1 MKPLRGAAKMDQV
14 LFLKLFAAL
23 FAIMNPIANLPVFL
37 SLTAGRGAAFER
49 KVALTVLIGLAA
61 GSALIGLTGDM
72 LLKVFGISVDAFRL
86 AGGFL
91 ILLIALNLISGE
103 KSKSHHGTEAEQEH
117 HGEQD
122 NPAIYP
128 LTIPILLGPGSIST
142 MIIYR
147 GQVTNAAGEIAY
159 AAAIAAAIAVLAGT
173 FFAAPF
179 LSRFLGQTATSVM
192 SRIMGMILA
201 AIAMEMMVAS
211 LKALL
216 PGLA

>member
-1 MKPLRGAAKMDQV
+1 MDQA

-37 SLTAGRGAAFER
+37 SLTADRGAGFER
-49 KVALTVLIGLAA
+49 KTAFTLLISLSLGAVV
-61 GSALIGLTGDM
+61 IGVTGDDI
-72 LLKVFGISVDAFRL
+72 LKVFGISLDAFRL

-91 ILLIALNLISGE
+91 ILLIALKMLSGE
-103 KSKSHHGTEAEQEH
+103 QSKAHHGTDKEKEH
-117 HGEQD
+117 HAAQE

-128 LTIPILLGPGSIST
+128 LTVPILLGPGTIST
-142 MIIYR
+142 MIVYR
-147 GQVTNAAGEIAY
+147 GHVSDTSGEIAY
-159 AAAIAAAIAVLAGT
+159 AAAIAAAIGVLVAT
-173 FFAAPF
+173 FFAAPL

-192 SRIMGMILA
+192 SRLMGMILA
-201 AIAMEMMVAS
+201 AIAMEMMVSS

>member
-1 MKPLRGAAKMDQV
+1 MDQA
-14 LFLKLFAAL
+14 LFLKIFAAL

-37 SLTAGRGAAFER
+37 SLTADRGAGYER
-49 KVALTVLIGLAA
+49 KVAFTLLISL
-61 GSALIGLTGDM
+61 SIGAVFIGVTGDAI
-72 LLKVFGISVDAFRL
+72 LQVFGISLDAFRL

-103 KSKSHHGTEAEQEH
+103 KSKAHHGSTEERENADQ
-117 HGEQD
+117 QD

-128 LTIPILLGPGSIST
+128 LTVPILLGPGTIST

-147 GQVTNAAGEIAY
+147 GRVTDTPQEIAY
-159 AAAIAAAIAVLAGT
+159 VAAVAAAIAVLVAT

-179 LSRFLGQTATSVM
+179 LSRFLGQTSTSVM
-192 SRIMGMILA
+192 SRLMGMILA
-201 AIAMEMMVAS
+201 AIAMEMMVSS
-211 LKALL
+211 LKVLL

>member
-1 MKPLRGAAKMDQV
+1 MDQA

-37 SLTAGRGAAFER
+37 SLTADRGAGFER
-49 KVALTVLIGLAA
+49 KTAFTLLISLSLGAVI
-61 GSALIGLTGDM
+61 IGVTGDDI
-72 LLKVFGISVDAFRL
+72 LKVFGISLDAFRL

-91 ILLIALNLISGE
+91 ILLIALHMISGE
-103 KSKSHHGTEAEQEH
+103 QSKAHHGTDKEKEH
-117 HGEQD
+117 HAVQE

-128 LTIPILLGPGSIST
+128 LTVPILLGPGTIST
-142 MIIYR
+142 MIVYR
-147 GQVTNAAGEIAY
+147 GQVTDVSGEIAY
-159 AAAIAAAIAVLAGT
+159 AAAIAAAIGVLIAT
-173 FFAAPF
+173 FFAAPL

-192 SRIMGMILA
+192 SRLMGMILA
-201 AIAMEMMVAS
+201 AIAMEMMVSS

>member
-1 MKPLRGAAKMDQV
+1 MDQA

-37 SLTAGRGAAFER
+37 SLTADKGAAFER
-49 KVALTVLIGLAA
+49 KVAFTLLVSLSIGAA
-61 GSALIGLTGDM
+61 IVGLTGDAI
-72 LLKVFGISVDAFRL
+72 LKIFGISLDAFRL

-117 HGEQD
+117 HAEQE

-128 LTIPILLGPGSIST
+128 LTVPILLGPGSIST
-142 MIIYR
+142 MIIFR
-147 GQVTNAAGEIAY
+147 GQVKGLEQEIAY
-159 AAAIAAAIAVLAGT
+159 VAAIAAAIGLLIVT

-192 SRIMGMILA
+192 SRLMGMILA
-201 AIAMEMMVAS
+201 AIAMEMMVDS
-211 LKALL
+211 LKVLL

>member
-1 MKPLRGAAKMDQV
+1 MDQV

-37 SLTAGRGAAFER
+37 SLTADKGPGFER
-49 KVALTVLIGLAA
+49 KVALTVLVGLAV
-61 GSALIGLTGDM
+61 GSAIIGLTGDM

-103 KSKSHHGTEAEQEH
+103 KSKAHHGTDAEREH
-117 HGEQD
+117 HAEQD

-147 GQVTNAAGEIAY
+147 GQVTNISGEIAY
-159 AAAIAAAIAVLAGT
+159 AAAITAAIAVLVGT

-201 AIAMEMMVAS
+201 AIAMEMMVGS
-211 LKALL
+211 LKVLL

>member
-1 MKPLRGAAKMDQV
+1 MDQG

-37 SLTAGRGAAFER
+37 SLTADKGAAFER
-49 KVALTVLIGLAA
+49 KVAFTLLISLSVGAA
-61 GSALIGLTGDM
+61 IIGLTGDTI
-72 LLKVFGISVDAFRL
+72 LKVFGISLDAFRL

-103 KSKSHHGTEAEQEH
+103 QSKAHHGTDEEKEH

-128 LTIPILLGPGSIST
+128 LTVPILLGPGSIST
-142 MIIYR
+142 MIIFR
-147 GQVTNAAGEIAY
+147 GQVGDLKQEIAY
-159 AAAIAAAIAVLAGT
+159 VAAIAAAIGLLIVT

-192 SRIMGMILA
+192 SRLMGMILA
-201 AIAMEMMVAS
+201 AIAMEMMVDS
-211 LKALL
+211 IKALL

>member
-1 MKPLRGAAKMDQV
+1 MDQA

-37 SLTAGRGAAFER
+37 SLTADRGASFER
-49 KVALTVLIGLAA
+49 KTAFTLLISLSLGAVI
-61 GSALIGLTGDM
+61 IGVTGDDI
-72 LLKVFGISVDAFRL
+72 LKVFGISLDAFRL

-91 ILLIALNLISGE
+91 ILLIALHMISGE
-103 KSKSHHGTEAEQEH
+103 QSKAHHGTDKEKEH
-117 HGEQD
+117 HAAQE

-128 LTIPILLGPGSIST
+128 LTVPILLGPGTIST
-142 MIIYR
+142 MIVYR
-147 GQVTNAAGEIAY
+147 GQITDVSGEIAY
-159 AAAIAAAIAVLAGT
+159 AAAIAAAIGVLIAT
-173 FFAAPF
+173 FFAAPL

-192 SRIMGMILA
+192 SRLMGMILA
-201 AIAMEMMVAS
+201 AIAMEMMVSS

>member
-1 MKPLRGAAKMDQV
+1 MDQA

-37 SLTAGRGAAFER
+37 SLTADRGPAFER
-49 KVALTVLIGLAA
+49 ITAFTLLISLSAGAAIIAVTGNALLN
-61 GSALIGLTGDM
+61 
-72 LLKVFGISVDAFRL
+72 VFGISLDAFRL

-103 KSKSHHGTEAEQEH
+103 QSKAHHGTDQEKEH
-117 HGEQD
+117 HATQD

-128 LTIPILLGPGSIST
+128 LTVPILLGPGSIST

-147 GQVTNAAGEIAY
+147 GQVTGVASEIAY
-159 AAAIAAAIAVLAGT
+159 VAAIAAAIGVLIAT
-173 FFAAPF
+173 FFAAPL

-192 SRIMGMILA
+192 SRLMGMILA
-201 AIAMEMMVAS
+201 AIAMEMMVGS

>member
-1 MKPLRGAAKMDQV
+1 MDQV

-37 SLTAGRGAAFER
+37 SLTADKGEGFQR
-49 KVALTVLIGLAA
+49 KVALTLLISLSIGSVVIGL
-61 GSALIGLTGDM
+61 SGDII
-72 LLKVFGISVDAFRL
+72 LKVFGISLDAFRL

-103 KSKSHHGTEAEQEH
+103 KSKSHHGTDKERAHHEEQE
-117 HGEQD
+117 

-128 LTIPILLGPGSIST
+128 LTVPILLGPGSIST
-142 MIIYR
+142 MIIFR
-147 GQVTNAAGEIAY
+147 GQVTGTSEEIAY
-159 AAAIAAAIAVLAGT
+159 VAAIAAAVGVLIVT
-173 FFAAPF
+173 FFAAPY

-192 SRIMGMILA
+192 SRLMGMILA
-201 AIAMEMMVAS
+201 AIAMEMMTGS
-211 LKALL
+211 LKVLL

>member
-1 MKPLRGAAKMDQV
+1 MDHA

-37 SLTAGRGAAFER
+37 SLTADRGAGFERKTAVTLLFSLTLGAAFI
-49 KVALTVLIGLAA
+49 ALTGN
-61 GSALIGLTGDM
+61 ALLN
-72 LLKVFGISVDAFRL
+72 VFGISLDAFRL

-103 KSKSHHGTEAEQEH
+103 QSKSHHGTDKEKEH
-117 HGEQD
+117 QAAQD

-128 LTIPILLGPGSIST
+128 LTVPILLGPGSIST

-147 GQVTNAAGEIAY
+147 GQVSGPSGEIAY
-159 AAAIAAAIAVLAGT
+159 AAAVAAAIGVLIGT
-173 FFAAPF
+173 FFAAPL

-192 SRIMGMILA
+192 GRLMGMILA
-201 AIAMEMMVAS
+201 AIAMEMMVDS
-211 LKALL
+211 LKVLL

>member
-1 MKPLRGAAKMDQV
+1 MDQA

-37 SLTAGRGAAFER
+37 SLTADKGAAFER
-49 KVALTVLIGLAA
+49 KVAVTLLIGLVA
-61 GSALIGLTGDM
+61 GSVVIGLTGSA
-72 LLKVFGISVDAFRL
+72 LLKVFGISLDAFRL

-103 KSKSHHGTEAEQEH
+103 KSKAHHGTEEEQEH
-117 HGEQD
+117 HAEQD

-128 LTIPILLGPGSIST
+128 LTVPILLGPGSIST

-147 GQVTNAAGEIAY
+147 GQVSDFSGEIAY
-159 AAAIAAAIAVLAGT
+159 VAAIAAAIGLLVGT
-173 FFAAPF
+173 FFAAPY

-192 SRIMGMILA
+192 SRLMGMILA
-201 AIAMEMMVAS
+201 AIAMEMMVDS

>member
-1 MKPLRGAAKMDQV
+1 MDQV

-37 SLTAGRGAAFER
+37 SLTADKGAGFER
-49 KVALTVLIGLAA
+49 KVAFTLLIALTV
-61 GSALIGLTGDM
+61 GSVLIGLTGDAI
-72 LLKVFGISVDAFRL
+72 LKVFGISLDAFRL

-103 KSKSHHGTEAEQEH
+103 KSKAHHGTEKEQEH
-117 HGEQD
+117 QARQE

-128 LTIPILLGPGSIST
+128 LTVPILLGPGSIST

-147 GQVTNAAGEIAY
+147 SEVKDLSGEIAY
-159 AAAIAAAIAVLAGT
+159 SAAIAAAIGVLVGT
-173 FFAAPF
+173 FFAAPL

-192 SRIMGMILA
+192 SRLMGMILA
-201 AIAMEMMVAS
+201 AIAMEMMVDS

>member
-1 MKPLRGAAKMDQV
+1 MDQA

-37 SLTAGRGAAFER
+37 SLTADRGPAFER
-49 KVALTVLIGLAA
+49 NTAFTLLISLSVGAAAIAVTGNALLN
-61 GSALIGLTGDM
+61 M
-72 LLKVFGISVDAFRL
+72 FGISLDAFRL

-103 KSKSHHGTEAEQEH
+103 QSKAHHGTEQEKEH
-117 HGEQD
+117 HAAQD

-128 LTIPILLGPGSIST
+128 LTVPILLGPGSIST

-147 GQVTNAAGEIAY
+147 GEVTGLASEIAY
-159 AAAIAAAIAVLAGT
+159 VAAIAAAIGALIAT
-173 FFAAPF
+173 FFAAPL

-192 SRIMGMILA
+192 SRLMGMILA
-201 AIAMEMMVAS
+201 AIAMEMMVGS

>member
-1 MKPLRGAAKMDQV
+1 MDQA

-37 SLTAGRGAAFER
+37 SLTADRGPAFER
-49 KVALTVLIGLAA
+49 KTAFTLLISLSAGAAFIAVTGNALLN
-61 GSALIGLTGDM
+61 
-72 LLKVFGISVDAFRL
+72 VFGISLDAFRL

-103 KSKSHHGTEAEQEH
+103 QSKAHHGTDKEKEH
-117 HGEQD
+117 HATQD

-128 LTIPILLGPGSIST
+128 LTVPILLGPGSIST

-147 GQVTNAAGEIAY
+147 GQVTGVASEIAY
-159 AAAIAAAIAVLAGT
+159 VAAIAAAIGVLIAT
-173 FFAAPF
+173 FFAAPL

-192 SRIMGMILA
+192 SRLMGMILA
-201 AIAMEMMVAS
+201 AIAMEMMVGS